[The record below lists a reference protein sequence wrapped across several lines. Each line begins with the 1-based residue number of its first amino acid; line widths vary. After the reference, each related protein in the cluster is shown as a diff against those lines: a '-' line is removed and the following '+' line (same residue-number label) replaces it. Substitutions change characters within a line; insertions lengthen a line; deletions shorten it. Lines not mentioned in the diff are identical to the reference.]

1 MRLNLPWGV
10 YYFID
15 TDRKKKKEASLYV
28 LAMMPVLL
36 WLVFSVVYY
45 GFPLPNIFYAKTK
58 LPVDDARM
66 RWIIGFHHYG
76 VALRSSRIDRR

>member
-36 WLVFSVVYY
+36 WSVFSLVDY
-45 GFPLPNIFYAKTK
+45 GFPFPNIFAG
-58 LPVDDARM
+58 R
-66 RWIIGFHHYG
+66 
-76 VALRSSRIDRR
+76 